1 MSETYPKPAARGV
14 TYEQVAAA
22 ADALLAGNQKLSV
35 RNVREA
41 LGGTGSLATISRHLA
56 AFDAQRP
63 KTHAADIE
71 MSSGIRREIEAEI
84 LRHVTEATSA
94 LHEQL
99 ANVVNDRDAVV
110 AEAEAQAAALA
121 EAEQQLATLR
131 ATTTEQAARLEEL
144 RTAEERE
151 RTAAEQARVSLAEAN
166 LRVQSIPGLE
176 AELERLRTALDVR
189 TADLSAATATVSG
202 LTAERDSLLK
212 QLAGVE
218 QRASVTEAHLE
229 RLQGEL
235 LTERERTGKAE
246 ARVAAADARVEA
258 TAARITDLQEQLK
271 AAAARESDAARRAE
285 ARVDELQEQ
294 LKATAARESDA
305 TRRAEAAEQ
314 RAQVAVQKGVR
325 EQK

>member
-1 MSETYPKPAARGV
+1 MSETSKPGRQGV
-14 TYEQVAAA
+14 SYEQVAAA
-22 ADALLAGNQKLSV
+22 ATALLAEDRRPSL
-35 RNVREA
+35 RAVRERV
-41 LGGTGSLATISRHLA
+41 GSGSMATIQRHLA
-56 AFDAQRP
+56 TFEAQRP
-63 KTHAADIE
+63 RTHAAEIE
-71 MSSGIRREIEAEI
+71 LSPSIRREIEGEIQRHLAESTSD
-84 LRHVTEATSA
+84 LR
-94 LHEQL
+94 EQL
-99 ANVVNDRDAVV
+99 VDVVGARDAL
-110 AEAEAQAAALA
+110 AEEGEAQATTLA
-121 EAEQQLATLR
+121 ELEQQFATVQ
-131 ATTTEQAARLEEL
+131 ATATEQAARLGEL

-166 LRVQSIPGLE
+166 LRLQGIPALE

-212 QLAGVE
+212 QIAGVE

-246 ARVAAADARVEA
+246 ARAAAADARVEA
-258 TAARITDLQEQLK
+258 TAARIIDLQEQLK

-285 ARVDELQEQ
+285 A
-294 LKATAARESDA
+294 
-305 TRRAEAAEQ
+305 AEQ